1 MPGWHLPKSRKAP
14 LQCRHERRRG
24 PCINFL
30 TRLEQAEIANWCQ
43 WESSRHRTGH
53 LMAALSFIDCLGFR
67 RIFDLMVE
75 TRIAPRYRVSK
86 AGTIEFIGGTI
97 DCVVRNLSVTGAA
110 LEVSNQT
117 GIPE

>member
-1 MPGWHLPKSRKAP
+1 
-14 LQCRHERRRG
+14 
-24 PCINFL
+24 
-30 TRLEQAEIANWCQ
+30 
-43 WESSRHRTGH
+43 
-53 LMAALSFIDCLGFR
+53 MAALSFIDCLGFR

-110 LEVSNQT
+110 IEVSNQAAV
-117 GIPE
+117 PENFVLVMPDDGLRLLCHVVRRTEFRIGVAFD

>member
-1 MPGWHLPKSRKAP
+1 
-14 LQCRHERRRG
+14 
-24 PCINFL
+24 
-30 TRLEQAEIANWCQ
+30 
-43 WESSRHRTGH
+43 
-53 LMAALSFIDCLGFR
+53 MAALSFIDCLGFR

-117 GIPE
+117 GIPESFILVMPDDGLRLLCHIVW